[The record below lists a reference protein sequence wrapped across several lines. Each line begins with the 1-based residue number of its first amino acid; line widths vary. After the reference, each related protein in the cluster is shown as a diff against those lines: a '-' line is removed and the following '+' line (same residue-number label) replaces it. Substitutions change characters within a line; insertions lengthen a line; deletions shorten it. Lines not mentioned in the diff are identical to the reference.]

1 MTTLADTHIRPPSV
15 LTASTVARLLAAVL
29 LTCVSLLSLG
39 AESIVL
45 RESYAGNMSF
55 TITGNTMRNSCSNL
69 GSSSAT
75 LNLPSGS
82 TVQAA
87 YLYWSG
93 SGNSDDSVTLNGQ
106 LVTAGTNERYLENI
120 DGLPFYSNRAD
131 ITSRINGSLYTL
143 SDMSFDSSGNYCN
156 GGQAYGGWAIVVI
169 YEHPD
174 EPLRV
179 INLFDGFRNFWR
191 NSITLVPNNF
201 VIADN
206 PAAKGGK
213 HAHITWEGDVGNSQ
227 SSNGSSE
234 ALRFNNFLLTDSGN
248 PTFNQFNSYSNATGQ
263 STDGVDLDIYNIG
276 SYLTA
281 GATSVSTTYSTGQD
295 RVFLSAEIIS
305 VPNREVA
312 DLRFTAASGS
322 NALMNSS
329 ASLQFAVQNNGP
341 SDSLANSVVT
351 FDVPAGLSYASV
363 SGENWQCSNSN
374 QRVSCQYAEII
385 NTNQIS
391 STAILQFN
399 TTAAALG
406 SNTIRLSVSNSRFD
420 NRLYNNSTD
429 ATIVVSKADL
439 SNSQKLAV
447 DPNGGAV
454 SAGDV
459 IRYVLQINEA
469 SGRPVSGLSLQDT
482 FQADYQQLN
491 IVSLPDG
498 ATAEIIDQR
507 IIVSGINLAADETA
521 SIIIDAIIANTTTD
535 GTTLDN
541 SATITNP
548 YGDDQLISAQ
558 QLIVAEATYETGG
571 NKPLYLYA
579 NNTLSRNAGGAQSRV
594 LLQQDFEYRWQMTPA
609 FQTAFELDPNA
620 NAIQA
625 SLILQHERN
634 RAGSLG
640 YLRRDHDI
648 ILRVLK
654 NGLTEIA
661 RLETNHRLPANQ
673 QTETVDFA
681 IPFINGAARNFASG
695 DFLVFTIN
703 HDLIDVQENINQNDG
718 MYVQFIEGLQTSRII
733 LPAASVIEVEN
744 IRFFDKDYSD
754 NSRQEVFRSNLNRGL
769 YITSKITDPF
779 GSFDIRSAELSIL
792 DNNNLPVINNQPMT
806 EVFDSGSDHKIYQYF
821 YNIPLTVNEGYW
833 KMTVVAQEGQENEI
847 EHRREQTIDIRQL
860 YPQVLLIKSSSV
872 VYDPVNLDNNPKAIP
887 GAEVLFNIQAINNGQ
902 GSPDDNS
909 VIIDEEVPDGLPL
922 FVGDLTAGAP
932 IAFING
938 TAANDSGLTFSFISL
953 AASNDDVAFSSDDG
967 ASFNYT
973 PTPDGDGYDNN
984 VTHIRFMP
992 KGVLKAADGTQ
1003 PQFNFQYK
1011 VKVQ

>member
-1 MTTLADTHIRPPSV
+1 MAITV
-15 LTASTVARLLAAVL
+15 NTVARLFAAVL
-29 LTCVSLLSLG
+29 LACVPLLSLG
-39 AESIVL
+39 LESIVL

-55 TITGNTMRNSCSNL
+55 TITGNTMRDSCSNL

-82 TVQAA
+82 TVEAA

-93 SGNSDDSVTLNGQ
+93 SGNSDDTVRLNGQ
-106 LVTAGTNERYLENI
+106 LVAAGANERYAENI
-120 DGLPFYSNRAD
+120 NDLPFYSNRAD

-143 SDMSFDSSGNYCN
+143 SDMSFDDSWNYCS

-191 NSITLVPNNF
+191 NSITLEPNNF

-234 ALRFNNFLLTDSGN
+234 ALEFNNFLLTDSGN

-263 STDGVDLDIYNIG
+263 STDGVDLDIYDIG

-312 DLRFTAASGS
+312 DLSFTAVSGS
-322 NALMNSS
+322 NALMNST
-329 ASLQFAVQNNGP
+329 ASLQFTLQNNGP
-341 SDSLANSVVT
+341 NAALANSVVT

-363 SGENWQCSNSN
+363 SGEHWQCSNSN
-374 QRVSCQYAEII
+374 QRVSCQYAETINANQRSSAAII
-385 NTNQIS
+385 
-391 STAILQFN
+391 QFN
-399 TTAAALG
+399 TTAVALG
-406 SNTIRLSVSNSRFD
+406 SNTIRLSVSNTRFD

-454 SAGDV
+454 TAGDV

-498 ATAEIIDQR
+498 ATAEIIDQQ
-507 IIVSGINLAADETA
+507 IIVSDINLAADETA

-541 SATITNP
+541 SATIINP

-558 QLIVAEATYETGG
+558 QLVVAEATYETGG

-579 NNTLSRNAGGAQSRV
+579 NNTLSRNAGGAQSRFFYSRM
-594 LLQQDFEYRWQMTPA
+594 L
-609 FQTAFELDPNA
+609 N
-620 NAIQA
+620 I
-625 SLILQHERN
+625 
-634 RAGSLG
+634 AG
-640 YLRRDHDI
+640 
-648 ILRVLK
+648 K
-654 NGLTEIA
+654 
-661 RLETNHRLPANQ
+661 
-673 QTETVDFA
+673 
-681 IPFINGAARNFASG
+681 
-695 DFLVFTIN
+695 
-703 HDLIDVQENINQNDG
+703 
-718 MYVQFIEGLQTSRII
+718 
-733 LPAASVIEVEN
+733 
-744 IRFFDKDYSD
+744 
-754 NSRQEVFRSNLNRGL
+754 
-769 YITSKITDPF
+769 
-779 GSFDIRSAELSIL
+779 
-792 DNNNLPVINNQPMT
+792 
-806 EVFDSGSDHKIYQYF
+806 
-821 YNIPLTVNEGYW
+821 
-833 KMTVVAQEGQENEI
+833 
-847 EHRREQTIDIRQL
+847 
-860 YPQVLLIKSSSV
+860 
-872 VYDPVNLDNNPKAIP
+872 
-887 GAEVLFNIQAINNGQ
+887 
-902 GSPDDNS
+902 
-909 VIIDEEVPDGLPL
+909 
-922 FVGDLTAGAP
+922 
-932 IAFING
+932 
-938 TAANDSGLTFSFISL
+938 
-953 AASNDDVAFSSDDG
+953 
-967 ASFNYT
+967 
-973 PTPDGDGYDNN
+973 
-984 VTHIRFMP
+984 
-992 KGVLKAADGTQ
+992 
-1003 PQFNFQYK
+1003 
-1011 VKVQ
+1011 

>member
-1 MTTLADTHIRPPSV
+1 
-15 LTASTVARLLAAVL
+15 
-29 LTCVSLLSLG
+29 
-39 AESIVL
+39 
-45 RESYAGNMSF
+45 
-55 TITGNTMRNSCSNL
+55 
-69 GSSSAT
+69 
-75 LNLPSGS
+75 
-82 TVQAA
+82 
-87 YLYWSG
+87 
-93 SGNSDDSVTLNGQ
+93 
-106 LVTAGTNERYLENI
+106 
-120 DGLPFYSNRAD
+120 
-131 ITSRINGSLYTL
+131 
-143 SDMSFDSSGNYCN
+143 
-156 GGQAYGGWAIVVI
+156 
-169 YEHPD
+169 
-174 EPLRV
+174 
-179 INLFDGFRNFWR
+179 
-191 NSITLVPNNF
+191 
-201 VIADN
+201 
-206 PAAKGGK
+206 
-213 HAHITWEGDVGNSQ
+213 
-227 SSNGSSE
+227 
-234 ALRFNNFLLTDSGN
+234 
-248 PTFNQFNSYSNATGQ
+248 
-263 STDGVDLDIYNIG
+263 
-276 SYLTA
+276 
-281 GATSVSTTYSTGQD
+281 
-295 RVFLSAEIIS
+295 
-305 VPNREVA
+305 
-312 DLRFTAASGS
+312 LRFTAASGS

-406 SNTIRLSVSNSRFD
+406 SNTIRLSVSNTRFD

-454 SAGDV
+454 TAGDV

-498 ATAEIIDQR
+498 ATAEIIDQQ
-507 IIVSGINLAADETA
+507 ITVSGINLSADETA

-579 NNTLSRNAGGAQSRV
+579 NNTLSRTAGGAQSRV

-609 FQTAFELDPNA
+609 FQTAFEFDPSA

-625 SLILQHERN
+625 NLILQHDRN

-673 QTETVDFA
+673 QAETVDFA
-681 IPFINGAARNFASG
+681 IPFINGAERTLASD

-703 HDLIDVQENINQNDG
+703 HDL
-718 MYVQFIEGLQTSRII
+718 
-733 LPAASVIEVEN
+733 
-744 IRFFDKDYSD
+744 
-754 NSRQEVFRSNLNRGL
+754 
-769 YITSKITDPF
+769 
-779 GSFDIRSAELSIL
+779 
-792 DNNNLPVINNQPMT
+792 
-806 EVFDSGSDHKIYQYF
+806 
-821 YNIPLTVNEGYW
+821 
-833 KMTVVAQEGQENEI
+833 
-847 EHRREQTIDIRQL
+847 
-860 YPQVLLIKSSSV
+860 
-872 VYDPVNLDNNPKAIP
+872 
-887 GAEVLFNIQAINNGQ
+887 
-902 GSPDDNS
+902 
-909 VIIDEEVPDGLPL
+909 
-922 FVGDLTAGAP
+922 
-932 IAFING
+932 
-938 TAANDSGLTFSFISL
+938 
-953 AASNDDVAFSSDDG
+953 
-967 ASFNYT
+967 
-973 PTPDGDGYDNN
+973 
-984 VTHIRFMP
+984 
-992 KGVLKAADGTQ
+992 
-1003 PQFNFQYK
+1003 
-1011 VKVQ
+1011 